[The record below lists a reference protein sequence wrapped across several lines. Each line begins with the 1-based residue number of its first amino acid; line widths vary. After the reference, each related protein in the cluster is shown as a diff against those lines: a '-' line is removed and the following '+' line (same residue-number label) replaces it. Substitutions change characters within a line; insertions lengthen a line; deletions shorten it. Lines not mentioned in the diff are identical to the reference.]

1 MVDGTPYYSPAQ
13 IERLTQIPMNT
24 LRAWERRYGVP
35 KPNRGPGGHRMYS
48 ESDVQTL
55 LWLQKQLAAGIPIGH
70 AIAGM
75 KSHQPEGPRQSPEA
89 LAEELVL
96 AGRAL
101 DERRF
106 DKILSDATAL
116 HPVERVCLE
125 IIAPALQRV
134 GELWETGEVSV
145 TVEHFI
151 SSQCQAHL
159 YAMMRTLPLPAARP
173 LLFVAST
180 ESELHSIPALL
191 LTVLLRRHGWRA
203 MYFGANLQ
211 PEDVAAVLPDTRPD
225 ALLLSV
231 TMRERLDELGPML
244 ARIKERYAIPI
255 VVGGQALVGNEGWPA
270 EHGARYLGHD
280 MGEAIAQL
288 SRLDLAAVPV

>member
-1 MVDGTPYYSPAQ
+1 MVEGTPYYSPAQ

-48 ESDVQTL
+48 DSDVQTL
-55 LWLQKQLAAGIPIGH
+55 LWLQKQLAAGIPIGI

-75 KSHQPEGPRQSPEA
+75 KSHQPEGPRQSPNA
-89 LAEELVL
+89 LAEELVE

-106 DKILSDATAL
+106 DKILSDASAL
-116 HPVERVCLE
+116 HPIERVCLE

-134 GELWETGEVSV
+134 GALWLDGAVSV

-180 ESELHSIPALL
+180 ERELHSIPALM
-191 LTVLLRRHGWRA
+191 LTVLLRRSGWRA
-203 MYFGANLQ
+203 MYFGANLP
-211 PEDVAAVLPDTRPD
+211 PEDVAAALPELRPD
-225 ALLLSV
+225 VLLLSV
-231 TMRERLDELGPML
+231 TMRDRLEELAPMIQRL
-244 ARIKERYAIPI
+244 KATGGMPV
-255 VVGGQALVGNEGWPA
+255 VVGGQALVDNEDWPEAHGGLFLGN
-270 EHGARYLGHD
+270 D
-280 MGEAIAQL
+280 MAEAIAQL
-288 SRLDLAAVPV
+288 ARLSLVTA